1 MSVYG
6 DSRPAMILTMDA
18 QKQFVERRA
27 AAHAAGTQDIAK
39 DPLVKAAMDAQRQTA
54 EVMARW
60 HERRQAKAEVA
71 PVVNRRFKVR
81 RQAE

>member
-1 MSVYG
+1 
-6 DSRPAMILTMDA
+6 MDA
-18 QKQFVERRA
+18 QKTFVERRK

-39 DPLVKAAMDAQRQTA
+39 DPLVMAAMEAQRQTA

-60 HERRQAKAEVA
+60 HERRQAPAAVT
-71 PVVNRRFKVR
+71 PIVNRRVRVR

>member
-1 MSVYG
+1 
-6 DSRPAMILTMDA
+6 MDTK

-39 DPLVKAAMDAQRQTA
+39 DPLVQAAMDAQRQTA

-60 HERRQAKAEVA
+60 NDRRATADSA
-71 PVVNRRFKVR
+71 PVVNRRVVIR
-81 RQAE
+81 RQAG